1 MTNTRE
7 KLVHLI
13 NIDDLSSVQMFSG
26 DLGISQEEVRILLTE
41 LTDEGTLKGYLTE
54 DGKRYFKRDTKIS
67 EAPVIPRE
75 ETVPDFLKFDTR
87 PGKIAAVFGLVLAAI
102 GAYGTRPGKIAAV
115 FGLVLAAI
123 GAYGLVNAGDNL
135 QMENFS
141 AVLTLI
147 GAVVAIAGGF
157 YLTMRK
163 TPT

>member
-26 DLGISQEEVRILLTE
+26 ELGISQEEVRILLTE
-41 LTDEGTLKGYLTE
+41 LTEEGTLKGYLTE

-102 GAYGTRPGKIAAV
+102 GAYG
-115 FGLVLAAI
+115 
-123 GAYGLVNAGDNL
+123 LVNAGDNL

-147 GAVVAIAGGF
+147 GAVVAMAGGF

-163 TPT
+163 APT

>member
-1 MTNTRE
+1 MTYMKER
-7 KLVHLI
+7 LVHLV
-13 NIDDLSSVQMFSG
+13 NVDDLSSVQMFG
-26 DLGISQEEVRILLTE
+26 GELGISQEEVRTLLTE
-41 LTDEGTLKGYLTE
+41 LTGEGTLKGYLTE
-54 DGKRYFKRDTKIS
+54 DGKRYFKRDAKIS

-102 GAYGTRPGKIAAV
+102 GAYGV
-115 FGLVLAAI
+115 
-123 GAYGLVNAGDNL
+123 VNAGDNL
-135 QMENFS
+135 QMESFS
-141 AVLTLI
+141 AALALI

>member
-7 KLVHLI
+7 KLVHLVT
-13 NIDDLSSVQMFSG
+13 IDDLSSVQMFSG
-26 DLGISQEEVRILLTE
+26 ELGISQEEVRILLTE
-41 LTDEGTLKGYLTE
+41 LTEEGTLKGYLTE
-54 DGKRYFKRDTKIS
+54 DGKRYFKRDAKIS
-67 EAPVIPRE
+67 EAPVMPRE

-87 PGKIAAVFGLVLAAI
+87 PGKIAAVFGLI
-102 GAYGTRPGKIAAV
+102 
-115 FGLVLAAI
+115 LAAI

-147 GAVVAIAGGF
+147 GAVVAMAGGF

-163 TPT
+163 APT

>member
-1 MTNTRE
+1 
-7 KLVHLI
+7 
-13 NIDDLSSVQMFSG
+13 MFSG
-26 DLGISQEEVRILLTE
+26 ELGISQEEVRILLTE
-41 LTDEGTLKGYLTE
+41 LTEEGTLKGYLTE

-102 GAYGTRPGKIAAV
+102 GAYG
-115 FGLVLAAI
+115 
-123 GAYGLVNAGDNL
+123 LVNAGDNL

-147 GAVVAIAGGF
+147 GAVVAMAGGF

-163 TPT
+163 APT